1 MNWEKLDPSWLPP
14 GTVVGPWK
22 LKGWHARGAFGVVF
36 RAVRAQREHGGLV
49 AVKFALRPRDPR
61 FQREAEVLGRVHHP
75 SVPRLLEVGEW
86 RRPGG
91 AVYPY
96 LAMEWIEGVSLY
108 EWAESYRPTSRQV
121 CRVLA
126 QVAGALEATHAVGA
140 VHRDVKGSN
149 VLVDPDRLKA
159 RLTDFGACHYEGAE
173 RLTREGLPPGTDEY
187 RSPEAWNF
195 ELHRSRNSTEVY
207 AAKPADDVFALGV
220 SAWRLVTG
228 TYLPPFKV
236 QEEEK
241 GPGRLEWPTPRPPKE
256 LNARVAEGLSAL
268 ILRALSERAEERPS
282 AGELAN
288 ALEAAGK
295 KQARGMDRPLFV
307 SEPVP
312 VQVQDAS
319 QASRYQQEA
328 RRVLPGW
335 AGYAACMVLGGLL
348 TAAVVGWLILA
359 GKDRTALRDGAT
371 TGLGDTRLSAA
382 GARQDK
388 DSGGRR
394 LALPIPDEPHE
405 GQRRAPNCL
414 PSPME
419 VTINGGCWIEVPTA
433 KPPCPNPSYEWKGSC
448 YIPDIPPPRKRTSE
462 TPP

>member
-1 MNWEKLDPSWLPP
+1 MNWQRLEPSWLPP

-36 RAVRAQREHGGLV
+36 RAVRARREHGGVV

-61 FQREAEVLGRVHHP
+61 FQREAKVLGRVHHP
-75 SVPRLLEVGEW
+75 SVPQLLEVGEW
-86 RRPGG
+86 QGPGG

-96 LAMEWIEGVSLY
+96 LAMQWIEGVSLY
-108 EWAESYRPTSRQV
+108 EWAESYRPTSRHV

-126 QVAGALEATHAVGA
+126 QVAGALAATHAAGA
-140 VHRDVKGSN
+140 VHRDVKGAN

-159 RLTDFGACHYEGAE
+159 TLTDFGACHYEGAE

-236 QEEEK
+236 QEEA
-241 GPGRLEWPTPRPPKE
+241 GPGRLEWPTLRPPKE
-256 LNARVAEGLSAL
+256 LNPRVEEGLSEL

-282 AGELAN
+282 AGELAK
-288 ALEAAGK
+288 ALEAAGH
-295 KQARGMDRPLFV
+295 KQASKLDRPLFV
-307 SEPVP
+307 GEPLPPQAYEGRDAP
-312 VQVQDAS
+312 VLT
-319 QASRYQQEA
+319 RRA
-328 RRVLPGW
+328 RAALPRW
-335 AGYAACMVLGGLL
+335 AGYAACTVLGGLI
-348 TAAVVGWLILA
+348 TAAAVEWWLSPVWRGSAVLDDTSA
-359 GKDRTALRDGAT
+359 
-371 TGLGDTRLSAA
+371 TGLGDTRIVNTV
-382 GARQDK
+382 ARQDTTS
-388 DSGGRR
+388 SGKR
-394 LALPIPDEPHE
+394 LSRPLPEEPLE
-405 GQRRAPNCL
+405 GQRRAPDCQ
-414 PSPME
+414 PPVE
-419 VTINGGCWIEVPTA
+419 VSINGGCWIEVRTA
-433 KPPCPNPSYEWKGSC
+433 KPPCANMSYEWKGSC
-448 YIPDIPPPRKRTSE
+448 YAPHYPAPRKPTSE